1 MRLGAR
7 MAHVCDILMLMI
19 MGRERFPIDD
29 AEHEENLR
37 SLQDTYAD
45 THEAEHIADT
55 YEQTRKTFIEFTP
68 DELHDRAAKTL
79 DEQLK
84 KSVE

>member
-1 MRLGAR
+1 
-7 MAHVCDILMLMI
+7 MAHVCDILKRMI

-29 AEHEENLR
+29 AEHEENVR

-45 THEAEHIADT
+45 RHEAEQIADT

-68 DELHDRAAKTL
+68 DELHERAVKTL
-79 DEQLK
+79 EDQLR

>member
-7 MAHVCDILMLMI
+7 MAHVCDILMRMI

-37 SLQDTYAD
+37 SLQDKYSD

-68 DELHDRAAKTL
+68 EELRERAAATL
-79 DEQLK
+79 EDQLK
-84 KSVE
+84 KTVE